1 MCAMPNL
8 DAVPALAHVTD
19 VPGRGSESLGHPG
32 ERVAV
37 VIGSTSRQGPAL
49 RHAVELAR
57 RRSAPLDIVQILD
70 DGDPLVGHVEP
81 DVADGAPVA
90 ADPVLHQ
97 LSVFG
102 RLHRLAARHTARLD
116 DVDHEY
122 HVLGVFDDGGRERLV
137 DLLQEV
143 TLTVIGD
150 DSPLLDG
157 TTPEQ
162 LALALAEAARC
173 GVVVVPSH
181 EGAGDDTRAA

>member
-1 MCAMPNL
+1 MPNP
-8 DAVPALAHVTD
+8 DTVPAVLEA
-19 VPGRGSESLGHPG
+19 PLGHPG

-37 VIGSTSRQGPAL
+37 VIGSTSGQGPAL
-49 RHAVELAR
+49 RHAVELAK

-70 DGDPLVGHVEP
+70 EGDPLLDQVG
-81 DVADGAPVA
+81 AMDGTVQ

-102 RLHRLAARHTARLD
+102 RLHRMAARHTARLD

-150 DSPLLDG
+150 DSPLLAG